1 MNLTTTQFS
10 PSRASYTLA
19 TLTALSLLLL
29 AIPDSASAQLR
40 VSVKA
45 TLQPFIRLAPG
56 FNSAQPVPASI
67 TTHSPNAPLDTA
79 NIHSAQFDEARA
91 RLVEMENRI
100 RSLKSLLP
108 PEESDF
114 REPPGVNATV
124 IARRAVWQ
132 EPLLGLDKGT
142 HDGVHTD
149 AGALCRGA
157 VAGRI
162 VAAGP
167 RASSLALLTHPGV
180 TIGARLMQSRIEGI
194 LQGTKSAEGNSHL
207 CRLQIVAKEIKT
219 QPGEQVVTSGLDGV
233 FPPGLW
239 LGTVVSVTKTA
250 SFQWQLEVQPAID
263 ESRIEAVHVLTI
275 HPPEVPWPAS
285 KK

>member
-1 MNLTTTQFS
+1 MNLTTTQFTPIRS
-10 PSRASYTLA
+10 SFALA
-19 TLTALSLLLL
+19 TFIALSLLLL
-29 AIPDSASAQLR
+29 AIPDSATAQFR
-40 VSVKA
+40 VSFKA
-45 TLQPFIRLAPG
+45 TLQPFIRLTPG
-56 FNSAQPVPASI
+56 FTAQPVPASI
-67 TTHSPNAPLDTA
+67 NTHVTNSADPSGPQT
-79 NIHSAQFDEARA
+79 SAQLDEARA
-91 RLVEMENRI
+91 RLIEMEDRI
-100 RSLKSLLP
+100 RKLRGMLP
-108 PEESDF
+108 PQDADF
-114 REPPGVNATV
+114 REPPGVKSTV

-132 EPLLGLDKGT
+132 EPVLGLDKGT
-142 HDGVHTD
+142 SDGVRTD

-194 LQGTKSAEGNSHL
+194 LQGTKSAEGAAHL

-239 LGTVVSVTKTA
+239 LGTVVSVTKTS
-250 SFQWQLEVQPAID
+250 SFQWQLEVQPACD

-275 HPPEVPWPAS
+275 RPPEVPWPVT